1 MPIQD
6 NLSAGGNVEGV
17 GTWKV
22 VVKQDQ
28 LLIRFCKK
36 CKMFY

>member
-28 LLIRFCKK
+28 LLIRF
-36 CKMFY
+36 